1 MRLQRDRCVETVVHT
16 EDCRYLRTVRIADIR
31 RVVEGEALRGRARG
45 TLGRSMGDCD
55 IGCRPGACGAAPLRQ
70 YRRKG
75 GGTVAVGLLG

>member
-31 RVVEGEALRGRARG
+31 RFVEGEALRGRARG
-45 TLGRSMGDCD
+45 RGMGGDCD
-55 IGCRPGACGAAPLRQ
+55 IGRRPGACGAAPLRQ

-75 GGTVAVGLLG
+75 GGAVAVGLLG